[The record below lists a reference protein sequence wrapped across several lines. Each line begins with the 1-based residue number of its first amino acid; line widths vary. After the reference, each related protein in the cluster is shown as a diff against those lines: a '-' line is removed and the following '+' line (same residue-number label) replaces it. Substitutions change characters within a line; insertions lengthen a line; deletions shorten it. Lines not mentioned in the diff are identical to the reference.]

1 MVINLKYYVI
11 TIVAIF
17 LALGIGLFIGIM
29 LDGQD
34 LIVQQQQQMVSQ
46 LEKKFDEFKVKQD
59 ALQEKIDI
67 LNKNKENNEKFLNNI
82 YPVIVKDQLQGLNV
96 VIVETTEH
104 YDYSTLTDAFYKAGA
119 NNVTNVLINDSFMLG
134 ETKDSSNLIKEF
146 NLTTDSDESLQ
157 VQLTKRLCSAVTLGN
172 DMEFINKLKEKK
184 MIDYTGEII
193 PHPGYV
199 VIGGGSVDEQRNV
212 LKDIDTPMINFLK
225 SSDIPT
231 IAVERLDVAYSN
243 IAEYKKLRISTVDNV
258 DTLIGKIS
266 MLMVVGGQE
275 GHFGE
280 KETAEGFIPQ
290 GFKTKE

>member
-34 LIVQQQQQMVSQ
+34 LIVDQQQQMVSQ

-59 ALQEKIDI
+59 ALQEKIDV

-82 YPVIVKDQLQGLNV
+82 YPVIAKDQLKGLNV

-104 YDYSTLTDAFYKAGA
+104 YDYSTLTEAFYKAGA
-119 NNVTNVLINDSFMLG
+119 NHVTNILINDSFMIGKIEDSSDLIN
-134 ETKDSSNLIKEF
+134 EFNFTKDSE
-146 NLTTDSDESLQ
+146 ESLQ
-157 VQLTKRLCSAVTLGN
+157 AQLTKRLCNAFALGN
-172 DMEFINKLKEKK
+172 DMDFINKLKEKK

-212 LKDIDTPMINFLK
+212 LQDIDTPMINFLK
-225 SSDIPT
+225 NSNIPT

-243 IAEYKKLRISTVDNV
+243 VLEYKKLRISTVDNV

-266 MLMVVGGQE
+266 MLMVVSGQE

-280 KETAEGFIPQ
+280 KETAESFIPE
-290 GFKTKE
+290 GFRIKE